1 MNEDKDADEVAFL
14 SEITTVKVENMY
26 QEYRDPQQQQGKKDV
41 QGEETNTFFK
51 QTLYSL
57 KKLKNK

>member
-41 QGEETNTFFK
+41 QEEETNTFFK

-57 KKLKNK
+57 KKITK

>member
-26 QEYRDPQQQQGKKDV
+26 QEYRDPQQLQGKKDV
-41 QGEETNTFFK
+41 QEEETNTFFK

-57 KKLKNK
+57 KKITK